1 MYVCQWHLEIP
12 FGTQSEA
19 VRIINAWGRD
29 KMAHSEFRRARDLR
43 LMAGHIGASPSHL
56 VDEYVFDSLA
66 DFEAAGDSDVLHKV
80 AKDLQGKGITEQ
92 QIRAKMDE
100 LLDTAIEQVKKSG

>member
-12 FGTQSEA
+12 FGTQGEA

-29 KMAHSEFRRARDLR
+29 KLAHSEFRRARDLR

-66 DFEAAGDSDVLHKV
+66 DFEAALAGMGSGPFKEHARALAPLIIPGTQEWKVYRVLS
-80 AKDLQGKGITEQ
+80 APGG
-92 QIRAKMDE
+92 
-100 LLDTAIEQVKKSG
+100 